1 MEKTVLIIDDDSA
14 ILDVLDTALSVKFS
28 VQLIDNPEQ
37 LTAHLAHYLPDLFL
51 VDYGL
56 PFKDGFTVC
65 KELKEDEHTKHIPV
79 ILFSANRISEILLR
93 DSHCDAYIQKP
104 FDLWEL
110 EQTIQRFLTKQT
122 SA

>member
-14 ILDVLDTALSVKFS
+14 ILDVLDTALSVNFS

-37 LTAHLAHYLPDLFL
+37 LALHLENYLPNLFL

-65 KELKEDEHTKHIPV
+65 KELKEDDRTKHIPV
-79 ILFSANRISEILLR
+79 ILFSANRISEMLLK

-110 EQTIQRFLTKQT
+110 ERTIKKFIDV
-122 SA
+122 